1 MTRADLPRNDPKNI
15 FGWCMYDWANS
26 AYITTV
32 SVGLLPI
39 YFTGVVVPTEGVT
52 ILGTQFEAA
61 SLLPFAI
68 GFSAALTFLFA
79 PVLGAISDFSAAK
92 KKFLLF
98 FAYMGSLATLLLYFS
113 RAGDVVQT
121 LVLFILA
128 QTAFVAANVFYD
140 AFLPQI
146 ATQDQMDS
154 VSGKGYSYG
163 YVGGGLQ
170 FAIAMLIV
178 LAAEPLGIGEE
189 TAARIGIVMA
199 AVWWAGFSLFTVKYL
214 GEPGQ
219 PTPLPEQFR
228 TLPRFLALAA
238 VGVTRTIATTRR
250 IGRFRHLVLFLV
262 AFMFYND
269 GIQAVI
275 AMATLYGKVE
285 LGLSNGTLMG
295 TLLVIQFVA
304 TAGALIFSRIARR
317 VGTKQAVMITLVIWS
332 GVVIYAYF
340 IETAM
345 EYFVMGGLVG
355 IVMGGSQAL
364 SRSFYGSMV
373 PAEASAEFYGFY
385 SVFSKFSAI
394 WGPFVFG
401 AVNLVTGSSRSA
413 IVSLI
418 IFFIVGLVL
427 LYFVDEEKARLAG
440 AEGAF

>member
-39 YFTGVVVPTEGVT
+39 YFTSVVVPTEGVT

-146 ATQDQMDS
+146 ATPDQMDS

-178 LAAEPLGIGEE
+178 LAAEPLGIGEG
-189 TAARIGIVMA
+189 TAARIGIVTA

-228 TLPRFLALAA
+228 TPAAISRACRGRSHPDHRDNTPHRPLSAPR
-238 VGVTRTIATTRR
+238 VVSRR
-250 IGRFRHLVLFLV
+250 IHVLQRRHSGRHC
-262 AFMFYND
+262 D
-269 GIQAVI
+269 G
-275 AMATLYGKVE
+275 Y
-285 LGLSNGTLMG
+285 
-295 TLLVIQFVA
+295 
-304 TAGALIFSRIARR
+304 ALRK
-317 VGTKQAVMITLVIWS
+317 G
-332 GVVIYAYF
+332 
-340 IETAM
+340 
-345 EYFVMGGLVG
+345 
-355 IVMGGSQAL
+355 
-364 SRSFYGSMV
+364 
-373 PAEASAEFYGFY
+373 
-385 SVFSKFSAI
+385 
-394 WGPFVFG
+394 
-401 AVNLVTGSSRSA
+401 
-413 IVSLI
+413 
-418 IFFIVGLVL
+418 
-427 LYFVDEEKARLAG
+427 
-440 AEGAF
+440 